1 MNAKNKTTFILFFI
15 FLGLKLSYSQII
27 KGTVFDNNEK
37 PLTAKILIKTPNNI
51 TSISEFVLVNNG
63 NFSYKLKKK
72 YNTSGLLLEVTAT
85 GYNSYEKIFKP
96 SELKENLSFKFIL
109 LKEKVEK
116 LEEVVIKSKK
126 KFTVKEDTVAYK
138 VEAYKDGTERK
149 VEDLLKKLPGIEVN
163 DSNGIIKYKGKAIE
177 TVTIEGDN
185 LFDYNYSIGTKNIN
199 IDLVK
204 EIEAIENYSENKLL
218 KGIEN
223 SNKVALNLKL
233 KENKTDFSLSTDLG
247 IGDFPDSKNT
257 PLDVSANLLG
267 INKKQK
273 SFAIV
278 AYNNI
283 GKNASPFDY
292 FGNQLNFEQIKEK
305 KYLVEKIIPELNLP
319 QVANTNLTN
328 INNQFFGNL
337 NSIYSF
343 SDKTKA
349 KLNLY
354 SISDKIES
362 NQFSESIINT
372 NNQTFTIFDN
382 RFIQKRPTKHRGDF
396 ELKFNTSKS
405 SLLKYNISLRDE
417 YIENKKTIFSN
428 QSNDFLSFSK
438 FNSIFFK
445 QNIEYTKKI
454 TNKKV
459 LQLNLVNTTNNIA
472 HNLDIEPS
480 IFNKD
485 KYNKDSQNINSKKS
499 FTTFK
504 AHLLGKKN
512 KNKYTI
518 SIGVNL
524 SNQLLNSELFSKN
537 NKQISP
543 IENSLNNL
551 SYTKNEIYNLVSYNW
566 RIGKFT
572 ISPNYSL
579 KYLYQNLKQN
589 NTLLNS
595 ETIVFEPSLDVSYK
609 IDRTSILSLKS
620 GLNKEPSSIK
630 HLFSNQILM
639 DNRIVKNNFPN
650 ILLQKNQA
658 FNLFYSKNDLFNQF
672 QLYIG
677 ANYIKQKGNFFN
689 KIFIDKNST
698 KITNFFLLKNTEDIA
713 FNLNISKLI
722 PTLRTNFKI
731 TSNYS
736 IYNFKNIVNNSELRS
751 NKSIFSTNSI
761 FLKTAFHL
769 PVNLENETTY
779 TLQKNMTSAN
789 IFSNKSIE
797 NNLKL
802 IFKPSKEISGS
813 LSYNYFI
820 PSFKNKANNYSFFS
834 SSIFFRPKNKNWQFN
849 LSGVNLL
856 NEQFYTQKN
865 TSDISSDTFRSNLL
879 GRHFLFSFSY
889 SF

>member
-802 IFKPSKEISGS
+802 IFKPSKEISSS